1 MSTHANRVKMTVTSV
16 ASSGTGDITLNAAST
31 GFRSFATAYG
41 ANATVDILITE
52 GTAWEIARNCTYTH
66 SGTTVNRGTLEN
78 SSTGSA
84 VAFTSAAVVSV
95 IATASFGNAVD
106 NTLGA
111 WGALNGENSITGT
124 ATAVIG
130 RLNVCSGTS
139 ANYTVTLPAVS
150 GNSGKYIGFRMAAGL
165 TKLVTLDG
173 DGTETIDGATT
184 RVMYA
189 KETALL
195 YCDGTTW
202 TKMAGKTLPLAG
214 AITGTQTNTVACTN
228 GTPGKAPVTGTSY
241 DTSGL
246 MCDSATNKRINVVRA
261 GLYHLAASVFYESI
275 ANANLVKYLQ
285 VSVNGTADG
294 TMYADN
300 PALSAGSNTRLRL
313 TRPRVFAVNDYVEIY
328 GLHYGASNE
337 PVSLLR
343 SELIEVPAW

>member
-1 MSTHANRVKMTVTSV
+1 MSTHANRVKMTVASV
-16 ASSGTGDITLNAAST
+16 AADPYTITLDAASS

-41 ANATVDILITE
+41 ANATVDVLITM
-52 GTAWEIARNCTYTH
+52 GTTWEIARNCTYTH
-66 SGTTVNRGTLEN
+66 SGTTLSRGTLEN
-78 SSTGSA
+78 SSTGSRITT
-84 VAFTSAAVVSV
+84 FDNTAVVSV
-95 IATASFGNAVD
+95 IATAGFGNAVD

-214 AITGTQTNTVACTN
+214 AITGTQTNTVSCAN
-228 GTPGKAPVTGTSY
+228 GTPGKAPVTGTEY

-300 PALSAGSNTRLRL
+300 PALNSGSNTRIRL

-328 GLHYGASNE
+328 GLHYGVSNE

>member
-1 MSTHANRVKMTVTSV
+1 MSTHANRVKMTVASV
-16 ASSGTGDITLNAAST
+16 AADPYTITLDAASS

-41 ANATVDILITE
+41 ANATVDVLITM
-52 GTAWEIARNCTYTH
+52 GTTWEIARNCTYTH
-66 SGTTVNRGTLEN
+66 SGTTLSRGTLEN
-78 SSTGSA
+78 SSTGSRITT
-84 VAFTSAAVVSV
+84 FDNTAVVSV
-95 IATASFGNAVD
+95 IATAGFGNAVD

-214 AITGTQTNTVACTN
+214 AITGTQTNTVSCAN
-228 GTPGKAPVTGTSY
+228 GTPGKAPVTGTEY

-300 PALSAGSNTRLRL
+300 PALSSGSNTRLRL

-328 GLHYGASNE
+328 GLHYGANNE

>member
-1 MSTHANRVKMTVTSV
+1 MSTHANRVKMTVASV
-16 ASSGTGDITLNAAST
+16 AADPYTITLDAASS

-41 ANATVDILITE
+41 ANATVDVLITM
-52 GTAWEIARNCTYTH
+52 GTTWEIARNCTYTH
-66 SGTTVNRGTLEN
+66 SGTTLSRGTLEN
-78 SSTGSA
+78 SSTGSRITT
-84 VAFTSAAVVSV
+84 FDNTAVVSV
-95 IATASFGNAVD
+95 IATAGFGNAVD

-214 AITGTQTNTVACTN
+214 AITGTQTNTVSCAN
-228 GTPGKAPVTGTSY
+228 GTPGKAPVTGTEY

>member
-1 MSTHANRVKMTVTSV
+1 MSTHANRVKMTVASV
-16 ASSGTGDITLNAAST
+16 AADPYTITLDAASS

-41 ANATVDILITE
+41 ANATVDVLITM
-52 GTAWEIARNCTYTH
+52 GTTWEIARNCTYTH
-66 SGTTVNRGTLEN
+66 SGTTLSRGTLEN
-78 SSTGSA
+78 SSTGSRITT
-84 VAFTSAAVVSV
+84 FDNTAVVSV
-95 IATASFGNAVD
+95 IATAGFGNAVD

-165 TKLVTLDG
+165 TKLVTLEG

-184 RVMYA
+184 RVMWA
-189 KETALL
+189 GETALL
-195 YCDGTTW
+195 YCDGSTW
-202 TKMAGKTLPLAG
+202 TKMAGKTLTLAG
-214 AITGTQTNTVACTN
+214 AITGTQTNTVSCAN
-228 GTPGKAPVTGTSY
+228 GTPGKAPVTGTEY

>member
-1 MSTHANRVKMTVTSV
+1 MSTHANRVKMTVASV
-16 ASSGTGDITLNAAST
+16 AADPYTITLDAASS

-41 ANATVDILITE
+41 ANATVDVLITM
-52 GTAWEIARNCTYTH
+52 GTTWEIARNCTYTH
-66 SGTTVNRGTLEN
+66 SGTTLSRGTLEN
-78 SSTGSA
+78 SSTGSRITT
-84 VAFTSAAVVSV
+84 FDNTAVVSV
-95 IATASFGNAVD
+95 IATAGFGNAVD

-139 ANYTVTLPAVS
+139 SNYTVTLPAVS

-184 RVMYA
+184 RVMWA
-189 KETALL
+189 GETALL
-195 YCDGTTW
+195 YCDGSTW
-202 TKMAGKTLPLAG
+202 TKMAGKTLTLAG
-214 AITGTQTNTVACTN
+214 AITGTQTNTVSCAN
-228 GTPGKAPVTGTSY
+228 GTPGKAPVTGTEY

>member
-1 MSTHANRVKMTVTSV
+1 MSTHANRVKMTVASV
-16 ASSGTGDITLNAAST
+16 AADPYTITLDAASS

-41 ANATVDILITE
+41 ANATVDVLITM
-52 GTAWEIARNCTYTH
+52 GTTWEIARNCTYTH
-66 SGTTVNRGTLEN
+66 SGTTLSRGTLEN
-78 SSTGSA
+78 SSTGSRITT
-84 VAFTSAAVVSV
+84 FDNTAVVSV
-95 IATASFGNAVD
+95 IATAGFGNAVD

-214 AITGTQTNTVACTN
+214 AITGTQTNTVSCAN
-228 GTPGKAPVTGTSY
+228 GTPGKAPVTGTEY

-275 ANANLVKYLQ
+275 ANPNLVKYLQ

-300 PALSAGSNTRLRL
+300 PALNSGSNTRIRL

>member
-1 MSTHANRVKMTVTSV
+1 MSTHANRVKMTVASV
-16 ASSGTGDITLNAAST
+16 AADPYTITLDAASS

-41 ANATVDILITE
+41 ANATVDVLITM
-52 GTAWEIARNCTYTH
+52 GTTWEIARNCTYTH
-66 SGTTVNRGTLEN
+66 SGTTLSRGTLEN
-78 SSTGSA
+78 SSTGSRITT
-84 VAFTSAAVVSV
+84 FDNTAVVSV
-95 IATASFGNAVD
+95 IATAGFGNAVD

-214 AITGTQTNTVACTN
+214 AITGTQTNTVSCAN
-228 GTPGKAPVTGTSY
+228 GTPGKAPVTGTEY

-300 PALSAGSNTRLRL
+300 PALSAGSYTRLRL

>member
-1 MSTHANRVKMTVTSV
+1 MSTHANRVKMTVASV
-16 ASSGTGDITLNAAST
+16 AADPYTITLDAASS

-41 ANATVDILITE
+41 ANATVDVLITM
-52 GTAWEIARNCTYTH
+52 GTTWEIARNCTYTH
-66 SGTTVNRGTLEN
+66 SGTTLSRGTLEN
-78 SSTGSA
+78 SSTGSRITT
-84 VAFTSAAVVSV
+84 FDNTAVVSV
-95 IATASFGNAVD
+95 IATAGFGNAVD

-202 TKMAGKTLPLAG
+202 TKMAGKTLTLAG
-214 AITGTQTNTVACTN
+214 AITGTQTNTVSCAN
-228 GTPGKAPVTGTSY
+228 GTPGKAPVTGTEY

-261 GLYHLAASVFYESI
+261 GL
-275 ANANLVKYLQ
+275 
-285 VSVNGTADG
+285 
-294 TMYADN
+294 
-300 PALSAGSNTRLRL
+300 
-313 TRPRVFAVNDYVEIY
+313 
-328 GLHYGASNE
+328 
-337 PVSLLR
+337 
-343 SELIEVPAW
+343 

>member
-1 MSTHANRVKMTVTSV
+1 MSTHANRVKMTVASV
-16 ASSGTGDITLNAAST
+16 AADPYTITLDAASS

-41 ANATVDILITE
+41 ANATVDVLITM
-52 GTAWEIARNCTYTH
+52 GTTWEIARNCTYTH
-66 SGTTVNRGTLEN
+66 SGTTLSRGTLEN
-78 SSTGSA
+78 SSTGSRITT
-84 VAFTSAAVVSV
+84 FDNTAVVSV
-95 IATASFGNAVD
+95 IATAGFGNAVD

-139 ANYTVTLPAVS
+139 SNYTVTLPAVS

-184 RVMYA
+184 RVMWA
-189 KETALL
+189 GETALL
-195 YCDGTTW
+195 YCDGSTW
-202 TKMAGKTLPLAG
+202 TKMAGKTLTLAG
-214 AITGTQTNTVACTN
+214 AITGTQTNTVSCAN
-228 GTPGKAPVTGTSY
+228 GTPGKAPVTGTEY

-300 PALSAGSNTRLRL
+300 PALNSGSNTRIRL

-328 GLHYGASNE
+328 GLHYGGSNE

>member
-1 MSTHANRVKMTVTSV
+1 MSTHANRVKMTVASV
-16 ASSGTGDITLNAAST
+16 AADPYTITLDAASS

-41 ANATVDILITE
+41 ANATVDVLITM
-52 GTAWEIARNCTYTH
+52 GTTWEIARNCTYTH
-66 SGTTVNRGTLEN
+66 SGTTLSRGTLEN
-78 SSTGSA
+78 SSTGSRITT
-84 VAFTSAAVVSV
+84 FDNTAVVSV
-95 IATASFGNAVD
+95 IATAGFGNAVD

-214 AITGTQTNTVACTN
+214 AITGTQTNTVSCAN
-228 GTPGKAPVTGTSY
+228 GTPGKAPVTGTEY

-300 PALSAGSNTRLRL
+300 PALSSGSNTRLRL

>member
-1 MSTHANRVKMTVTSV
+1 MSTHANRVKMTVASV
-16 ASSGTGDITLNAAST
+16 AADPYTITLDAASS

-41 ANATVDILITE
+41 ANATVDVLITM
-52 GTAWEIARNCTYTH
+52 GTTWEIARNCTYTH
-66 SGTTVNRGTLEN
+66 SGTTLSRGTLEN
-78 SSTGSA
+78 SSTGSRITT
-84 VAFTSAAVVSV
+84 FDNTAVVSV
-95 IATASFGNAVD
+95 IATAGFGNAVD

-184 RVMYA
+184 RVMWA
-189 KETALL
+189 GETALL
-195 YCDGTTW
+195 YCDGSTW
-202 TKMAGKTLPLAG
+202 TKMAGKTLTLAG
-214 AITGTQTNTVACTN
+214 AITGTQTNTVSCAN
-228 GTPGKAPVTGTSY
+228 GTPGKAPVTGTEY

>member
-111 WGALNGENSITGT
+111 WGALNGENSITTT

-184 RVMYA
+184 RVMWA

-195 YCDGTTW
+195 YCDGSTW
-202 TKMAGKTLPLAG
+202 TKMAGKSIPMECHLSKATTFTVTNAT
-214 AITGTQTNTVACTN
+214 ITGAAYPTFDFGTTLLHDTTNNRIKICR
-228 GTPGKAPVTGTSY
+228 PGKYVVSSFFYCTGSSTLTVLYVSASVNSTNSFTPYNAYAVSGAVSNIAATAWSHTYDLALDDYVVGSLYALGTGT
-241 DTSGL
+241 
-246 MCDSATNKRINVVRA
+246 
-261 GLYHLAASVFYESI
+261 
-275 ANANLVKYLQ
+275 
-285 VSVNGTADG
+285 
-294 TMYADN
+294 
-300 PALSAGSNTRLRL
+300 L
-313 TRPRVFAVNDYVEIY
+313 TVGDAP
-328 GLHYGASNE
+328 
-337 PVSLLR
+337 SLLGAEEIV
-343 SELIEVPAW
+343 SW

>member
-1 MSTHANRVKMTVTSV
+1 MSTHANRVKMTVASV
-16 ASSGTGDITLNAAST
+16 AADPYTITLDAASS

-41 ANATVDILITE
+41 ANATVDVLITM
-52 GTAWEIARNCTYTH
+52 GTTWEIARNCTYTH
-66 SGTTVNRGTLEN
+66 SGTTLSRGTLEN
-78 SSTGSA
+78 SSTGSRITT
-84 VAFTSAAVVSV
+84 FDNTAVVSV
-95 IATASFGNAVD
+95 IATAGFGNAVD

-184 RVMYA
+184 RVMWA
-189 KETALL
+189 GETALL
-195 YCDGTTW
+195 YCDGSTW
-202 TKMAGKTLPLAG
+202 TKMAGKTLTLAG
-214 AITGTQTNTVACTN
+214 ALTGTQTNTVACTN
-228 GTPGKAPVTGTSY
+228 GTPGKAPVTGTAN

-261 GLYHLAASVFYESI
+261 GIYHVAASIFYESI

>member
-1 MSTHANRVKMTVTSV
+1 MSTHANRVKMTVASV
-16 ASSGTGDITLNAAST
+16 AADPYTITLDAASS

-41 ANATVDILITE
+41 ANATVDVLITM
-52 GTAWEIARNCTYTH
+52 GTTWEIARNCTYTH
-66 SGTTVNRGTLEN
+66 SGTTLSRGTLEN
-78 SSTGSA
+78 SSTGSRITT
-84 VAFTSAAVVSV
+84 FDNTAVVSV
-95 IATASFGNAVD
+95 IATAGFGNAVD

-214 AITGTQTNTVACTN
+214 AITGTQTNTVSCAN
-228 GTPGKAPVTGTSY
+228 GTPGKAPVTGTEY

-300 PALSAGSNTRLRL
+300 PALNSGSNTRIRL

>member
-16 ASSGTGDITLNAAST
+16 ASAGTGDITLNAAST

-66 SGTTVNRGTLEN
+66 SGTTVSRGTLEN

-95 IATASFGNAVD
+95 IATAGFGNAVD

-139 ANYTVTLPAVS
+139 ANYTVALPPVS
-150 GNSGKYIGFRMAAGL
+150 GNAGKYIGFRMAAGL

-173 DGTETIDGATT
+173 DGTETIDGSTT
-184 RVMYA
+184 RVMWA
-189 KETALL
+189 GETALL
-195 YCDGTTW
+195 YCDGSTW
-202 TKMAGKTLPLAG
+202 TKMAGKSVPMSCSMSRTTTKTISASTESLVEMNAIANEAPAGLGNATSGRITVARPGNYSVATAG
-214 AITGTQTNTVACTN
+214 AMLLSANSGNNQVYPRQN
-228 GTPGKAPVTGTSY
+228 GAKVEFL
-241 DTSGL
+241 GL
-246 MCDSATNKRINVVRA
+246 MPGLNGQYVGPTSTHSIYAAASDYFEMGAYSDVSATFSANTPLLVV
-261 GLYHLAASVFYESI
+261 L
-275 ANANLVKYLQ
+275 
-285 VSVNGTADG
+285 
-294 TMYADN
+294 
-300 PALSAGSNTRLRL
+300 
-313 TRPRVFAVNDYVEIY
+313 EI
-328 GLHYGASNE
+328 
-337 PVSLLR
+337 PQ
-343 SELIEVPAW
+343 W

>member
-1 MSTHANRVKMTVTSV
+1 MSTHANRVKMTVASV
-16 ASSGTGDITLNAAST
+16 AADPYTITLDAASS

-41 ANATVDILITE
+41 ANATVDVLITM
-52 GTAWEIARNCTYTH
+52 GTTWEIARNCTYTH
-66 SGTTVNRGTLEN
+66 SGTTLSRGTLEN
-78 SSTGSA
+78 SSTGSRITT
-84 VAFTSAAVVSV
+84 FDNTAVVSV
-95 IATASFGNAVD
+95 IATAGFGNAVD

-214 AITGTQTNTVACTN
+214 AITGTQTNTVSCAN
-228 GTPGKAPVTGTSY
+228 GTPGKAPVTGTEY

-275 ANANLVKYLQ
+275 ANPNLVKYLQ

-300 PALSAGSNTRLRL
+300 PALSSGSNTRLRL

-328 GLHYGASNE
+328 GLHYGVSNE

>member
-1 MSTHANRVKMTVTSV
+1 MSTHANRVKMTVASV
-16 ASSGTGDITLNAAST
+16 AADPYTITLDAASS

-41 ANATVDILITE
+41 ANATVDVLITM
-52 GTAWEIARNCTYTH
+52 GTTWEIARNCTYTH
-66 SGTTVNRGTLEN
+66 SGTTLSRGTLEN
-78 SSTGSA
+78 SSTGSRITT
-84 VAFTSAAVVSV
+84 FDNTAVVSV
-95 IATASFGNAVD
+95 IATAGFGNAVD

-184 RVMYA
+184 RVMWA
-189 KETALL
+189 GETALL
-195 YCDGTTW
+195 YCDGSTW
-202 TKMAGKTLPLAG
+202 TKMAGKTLTLAG

-261 GLYHLAASVFYESI
+261 GLYHVAASIFYESI
-275 ANANLVKYLQ
+275 ANANLVKYIQ
-285 VSVNGTADG
+285 ISVNGTADG

-300 PALSAGSNTRLRL
+300 PALSSGSNTRLRL